1 MARRLAGRDA
11 RKREHARKQGLSRAD
26 FDSMLLAQDGC
37 CAICPRQL
45 QWRDGGIGQPLR
57 IDHDHSCCDGGSGG
71 GARLCGL
78 CTRQFLC
85 QRCNTM
91 LGRYHDDPIMMKMAI
106 GKSAGYSDELLESG
120 IAYLKRWNAI
130 MIERGVRKRDLA
142 AETAQW
148 MAEQMEEFLAIV
160 SS

>member
-1 MARRLAGRDA
+1 
-11 RKREHARKQGLSRAD
+11 
-26 FDSMLLAQDGC
+26 
-37 CAICPRQL
+37 
-45 QWRDGGIGQPLR
+45 
-57 IDHDHSCCDGGSGG
+57 
-71 GARLCGL
+71 
-78 CTRQFLC
+78 
-85 QRCNTM
+85 M